1 MTTQVKDPEAATATA
16 TLPAVVASAEMAVE
30 TLAAMPEKRKFT
42 VAEYYRMAEVGILG
56 PEERVE
62 LIEGEVL
69 VMAPPGPLHSGNVD
83 RSNEGFAGRR
93 DERFIV
99 RIQNPLR
106 LDGGCE
112 PEPDVMLLR
121 RREDYYTTA
130 HPTPADTLLVM
141 EVADSSLEYD
151 RGTKAHIY
159 GRAGV
164 PQTLVAN
171 LPEDCVEGFEQPGP
185 EGYARHTIYR
195 RGDKIRL
202 VALPDLDVAVEDL
215 LPPVVGD
222 TAEAQE
228 TAG

>member
-1 MTTQVKDPEAATATA
+1 MTTQVKDPETATA
-16 TLPAVVASAEMAVE
+16 TLPAV
-30 TLAAMPEKRKFT
+30 AAPPEGAANPTPRKFT
-42 VAEYYRMAEVGILG
+42 VAEYYRMAEVCILR

-69 VMAPPGPLHSGNVD
+69 VMASPSPPHAGDVD
-83 RSNEGFAGRR
+83 RSNEVLSQLYRGQFH
-93 DERFIV
+93 I
-99 RIQNPLR
+99 RIQNPLH
-106 LDGGCE
+106 LDDGSE

-141 EVADSSLEYD
+141 EVADSSLEFD
-151 RGTKAHIY
+151 RGRKAHIY

-202 VALPDLDVAVEDL
+202 VALPDLEVAVEDL
-215 LPPVVGD
+215 LPPVMD
-222 TAEAQE
+222 AENQE
-228 TAG
+228 PAG

>member
-1 MTTQVKDPEAATATA
+1 MTTQVKDPEMATA
-16 TLPAVVASAEMAVE
+16 TLPATVAPAGETAAE
-30 TLAAMPEKRKFT
+30 TAAMPEKRKFT

-56 PEERVE
+56 SEERVE

-83 RSNEGFAGRR
+83 RSNEGFAARR

-106 LDGGCE
+106 LDDGSE

-130 HPTPADTLLVM
+130 HPTAADTLLVM

-164 PQTLVAN
+164 AQTLVAN
-171 LPEDCVEGFEQPGP
+171 LPEDCVEGFEEPGP
-185 EGYARHTIYR
+185 EGYDRHRIYR

-202 VALPDLDVAVEDL
+202 AALPDLEVAVEDL
-215 LPPVVGD
+215 LPPVVEE

-228 TAG
+228 ADD

>member
-16 TLPAVVASAEMAVE
+16 TLPVVAAPAVE
-30 TLAAMPEKRKFT
+30 TAAAAAMPEKRKFT

-69 VMAPPGPLHSGNVD
+69 VMAPPGPLHAGDVT
-83 RSNEGFAGRR
+83 RSNRLFSKM
-93 DERFIV
+93 DDDRFTV
-99 RIQNPLR
+99 QIQNPIR

-112 PEPDVMLLR
+112 PEPDVALLR
-121 RREDYYTTA
+121 PRGDDYTTA

-171 LPEDCVEGFEQPGP
+171 LPGDCVEGFEQPGP

-202 VALPDLDVAVEDL
+202 VALPDLEVAVEDL
-215 LPPVVGD
+215 LPPVVA
-222 TAEAQE
+222 TEQAEE
-228 TAG
+228 AG

>member
-1 MTTQVKDPEAATATA
+1 MTTQVKDPETATA
-16 TLPAVVASAEMAVE
+16 TLPATAAPAELAAE
-30 TLAAMPEKRKFT
+30 TAAMPEKRKFT

-83 RSNEGFAGRR
+83 RSNEGFAARR

-106 LDGGCE
+106 LDSGCE

-171 LPEDCVEGFEQPGP
+171 LPGDCVEGFEQPGP

-202 VALPDLDVAVEDL
+202 VALPDLEVAVEDL
-215 LPPVVGD
+215 LPPVVA
-222 TAEAQE
+222 TEEAD
-228 TAG
+228 

>member
-1 MTTQVKDPEAATATA
+1 MTTQVKDPEMATA
-16 TLPAVVASAEMAVE
+16 TLPATVAPAGE
-30 TLAAMPEKRKFT
+30 TASEKAAMPEKRKFT

-56 PEERVE
+56 SEERVE

-69 VMAPPGPLHSGNVD
+69 VMAPPGPMHAGDVM
-83 RSNEGFAGRR
+83 RSTEVFAWRR
-93 DERFIV
+93 DERFV
-99 RIQNPLR
+99 VQVQNPLR
-106 LDGGCE
+106 LDDGSE

-164 PQTLVAN
+164 AQTLVAN

-202 VALPDLDVAVEDL
+202 VALPDLEVAVEDL
-215 LPPVVGD
+215 LPPVAG
-222 TAEAQE
+222 AQE
-228 TAG
+228 SAG

>member
-1 MTTQVKDPEAATATA
+1 MTTQVKDPEPATA
-16 TLPAVVASAEMAVE
+16 TLPAIAAPPEPAAETAAV
-30 TLAAMPEKRKFT
+30 PEKRKFT
-42 VAEYYRMAEVGILG
+42 VAEYYRMAEVGILR

-69 VMAPPGPLHSGNVD
+69 VMAPPGPLHAGDVD
-83 RSNEGFAGRR
+83 RSNEVFSQLPRGQFL
-93 DERFIV
+93 V

-106 LDGGCE
+106 LDIGCE
-112 PEPDVMLLR
+112 PEPDIMLLR
-121 RREDYYTTA
+121 RRADYYTTA

-164 PQTLVAN
+164 PQTLVTN
-171 LPEDCVEGFEQPGP
+171 LREDCVEGFEQPGP

-202 VALPDLDVAVEDL
+202 VALPDLEVAVEDL
-215 LPPVVGD
+215 LPPVVA
-222 TAEAQE
+222 AEPPE
-228 TAG
+228 PAG